1 VGELLEVLIEVLGSV
16 DLALQVID
24 RIKQLGQGSVPLEFS
39 RNGGCHEYN
48 IDSMD
53 DLDEGQ
59 PYIWNRSNADYP
71 S

>member
-1 VGELLEVLIEVLGSV
+1 VGELLEILIEVLGSV

-24 RIKQLGQGSVPLEFS
+24 RIKQLHQGVVPLEFS
-39 RNGGCHEYN
+39 NGHCREYN